1 MHNQVQILSC
11 VIATYKWHFFS
22 LSPYKLCIQ
31 PLIMYVQT
39 VNAELHSRIENR
51 NSCNFFSNC
60 ISRDLIELFTPFLNK
75 KVRKVSGYGG
85 WIKSIEK
92 LIEPWQKK
100 QIVGFNELDKIMIY
114 ASYTSLICKV
124 QTWDQVSRKYCSN
137 EIYFGRFDDS
147 TGELTKLAEPT
158 KYRIDLTAEELIDAQ
173 NTHNFHQSK
182 MTEAAAIIR
191 NFQDS

>member
-1 MHNQVQILSC
+1 MKDYLLLS
-11 VIATYKWHFFS
+11 I
-22 LSPYKLCIQ
+22 SPSKLCIQ
-31 PLIMYVQT
+31 HLIMYVQT
-39 VNAELHSRIENR
+39 VNSELHSRIENR
-51 NSCNFFSNC
+51 NNCNYFSNC
-60 ISRDLIELFTPFLNK
+60 ISRDLNELFTPFLNK
-75 KVRKVSGYGG
+75 KVRKISGYGG
-85 WIKSIEK
+85 WLKSIKK

-100 QIVGFNELDKIMIY
+100 QIVGFNEIDKIMIY
-114 ASYTSLICKV
+114 ASYTSLICRV
-124 QTWDQVSRKYCSN
+124 QTWDQVSKKYCSN